1 MSQILTPNETLKAII
16 DGRNLEFRHL
26 SFREWTRLNPL
37 DNPLGLE
44 SIFKGDVLFRLA
56 QEMITIGGVSFPKP
70 QSKPLEFDTEYWV
83 ADINNQYYAAHTPNR
98 WVDDF
103 IDKRHLRRGLIHLSR
118 EAAIAHAK
126 ALIKLSGGKVDE

>member
-26 SFREWTRLNPL
+26 SFKEWTRLNPL

-56 QEMITIGGVSFPKP
+56 REVITVNGVSFPKP
-70 QSKPLEFDTEYWV
+70 ESEPLPYNTEYWV
-83 ADINNQYYAAHTPNR
+83 AEPSKNYYTTLGSNR
-98 WVDDF
+98 WCDYRLD
-103 IDKRHLRRGLIHLSR
+103 RQYLRRGLIHLNR
-118 EAAIAHAK
+118 ENAIAHAK
-126 ALIKLSGGKVDE
+126 ALIKLSGGNVDE